1 MNKISVIIPVY
12 NVEEYLDRCL
22 ESIVNQTYKNLE
34 IILVD
39 DGSPDNSPQ
48 MCDEWTKKDSR
59 IKVIHKKNGGLS
71 DARNVG
77 VDNAAGEWI
86 YFIDSDDYIEL
97 NALEIL
103 INAAV
108 NNDCDMAVAMYD
120 NVVNGE
126 IWHNNFGSKIDV
138 MTSANYV
145 KEYYDNVFNKQFLL
159 GSCQIIACNKLI
171 KKSIAETIPFP
182 VGKLHED
189 EFTTY
194 KLCYK
199 CRKIAFVR
207 EALYFY
213 VRHNSSITITK
224 RTKANFVYLDAL
236 KERFQFFKDYNE
248 DELMQLALIHL
259 MTTLIEFYCIALD
272 ELNDK
277 PLAKKIETD
286 FKKYHKSAQ
295 ICKDNEYYQKNK
307 NKFLFFNFSAAV
319 FKLLKDIK
327 NKIRQ

>member
-12 NVEEYLDRCL
+12 NVEKYLDRCL
-22 ESIVNQTYKNLE
+22 ESVVNQTYKNLE

-39 DGSPDNSPQ
+39 DGSPDNSPR
-48 MCDEWTKKDSR
+48 MCDEWAEKDSR

-77 VDNAAGEWI
+77 VDNASGDWI
-86 YFIDSDDYIEL
+86 YFIDSDDYIDL
-97 NALEIL
+97 KTFEIM
-103 INAAV
+103 INAAI

-120 NVVNGE
+120 NVVKDVV
-126 IWHNNFGSKIDV
+126 WHNDFGSKIDV

-159 GSCQIIACNKLI
+159 GSCQIIACNKLM
-171 KKSIAETIPFP
+171 KKSIAKEFPFP
-182 VGKLHED
+182 AGKLHED

-199 CRKIAFVR
+199 CKKIAVVR

-213 VRHNSSITITK
+213 IRHDSSITITK
-224 RTKANFVYLDAL
+224 KTKTNFVYLDAL
-236 KERFQFFKDYNE
+236 KERFQFFKCNKE

-277 PLAKKIETD
+277 LIAKEIVAD
-286 FKKYHKSAQ
+286 FKTYFKMAQ
-295 ICKDNEYYQKNK
+295 TYKNNEYYKKNK
-307 NKFLFFNFSAAV
+307 NKFLFFNFSASL
-319 FKLLKDIK
+319 FKLLKNIK
-327 NKIRQ
+327 KKIKL